1 MHTYSGPEAAG
12 YLSALEGAGVV
23 LPPRLGNPEP
33 IVDAVVRAGR
43 VDDFCNIKKPFPRS
57 VAVRG
62 GDNWMPVPPHLRE
75 KVGDAVG
82 SVLAEAR
89 ALWLELPEHQEKA
102 EELAKRAEE
111 QAAARARFAVWQ
123 PGDAPLEK
131 RKSRPP
137 HAGYV
142 PDPIPVYKR
151 RK

>member
-1 MHTYSGPEAAG
+1 M
-12 YLSALEGAGVV
+12 
-23 LPPRLGNPEP
+23 
-33 IVDAVVRAGR
+33 
-43 VDDFCNIKKPFPRS
+43 
-57 VAVRG
+57 RG

-102 EELAKRAEE
+102 EALAKRAEE

-142 PDPIPVYKR
+142 PDLYPYTSGASERGGWFFFLSVFFFCCLCPLPPGKHTHTIPAPQTNPCHPPRPLYDTTPTLT
-151 RK
+151 